1 MRRTHL
7 RGHANILKRLC
18 IHVGGFNLGLFM
30 RTLCGVGT
38 PRSLQGHLTAVSVLA
53 VAVWARVLGLWP
65 DLGAPAA
72 DDSSPFTPHHRF
84 ELRPVNASKEAV

>member
-1 MRRTHL
+1 M
-7 RGHANILKRLC
+7 C
-18 IHVGGFNLGLFM
+18 IHVGGFNLGLFR

-38 PRSLQGHLTAVSVLA
+38 PRSLQGHLTAVSVLV

-72 DDSSPFTPHHRF
+72 DDSSPFTPHHRL
-84 ELRPVNASKEAV
+84 ELLPVNASKEAV

>member
-1 MRRTHL
+1 MGIVR
-7 RGHANILKRLC
+7 ASDDSCN
-18 IHVGGFNLGLFM
+18 NA
-30 RTLCGVGT
+30 
-38 PRSLQGHLTAVSVLA
+38 AVSVLV

-84 ELRPVNASKEAV
+84 EFLPVNTSKEAV

>member
-1 MRRTHL
+1 
-7 RGHANILKRLC
+7 
-18 IHVGGFNLGLFM
+18 M

-38 PRSLQGHLTAVSVLA
+38 PRSLQGHLTAVSVLG
-53 VAVWARVLGLWP
+53 VVVWARVLGLWP

-84 ELRPVNASKEAV
+84 ELLPALLHGATRQGWSKGSDDAVTS

>member
-18 IHVGGFNLGLFM
+18 IHVGGFNLDLFM

-53 VAVWARVLGLWP
+53 VAVWGARP
-65 DLGAPAA
+65 
-72 DDSSPFTPHHRF
+72 
-84 ELRPVNASKEAV
+84 RPLARPRCACGR